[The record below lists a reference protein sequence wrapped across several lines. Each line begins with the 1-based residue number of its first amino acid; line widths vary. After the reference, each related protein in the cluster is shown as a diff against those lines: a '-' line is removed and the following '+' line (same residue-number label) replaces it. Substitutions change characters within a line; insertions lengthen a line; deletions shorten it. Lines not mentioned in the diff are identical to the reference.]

1 MASHARQQYF
11 ADWETLKKEARE
23 FAMTD
28 ELKAKLDSIEWWA
41 QVNVI
46 EDVKV
51 NWVSLEVV
59 DKSVDVLVPL
69 VIDNL
74 YTVDWD
80 NALSAKQ
87 WKILYDYI
95 QSLQSRGR
103 YLSNWNTATW
113 LPSTNPS
120 ESPYEYRAG
129 DYFVVSVT
137 AATWGTNYRPDG
149 SSYTIGVAS
158 TTVETEP
165 VHITDIYLYDWTNW
179 LLLTNS
185 TREIPIDD
193 ALSTTSTNPVEN
205 RVVTNAINTKQDK
218 LIAWNNIQIAQD
230 GKTISA
236 TDTTYSAWTNVSID
250 ANNVISAV
258 DTTYSAWANINIDA
272 NNVISAK
279 DTVYAEWTG
288 IDITDNIISNEWVL
302 TVNGN
307 NWNVTVNDVKVSS
320 TAPANPTEGLVW
332 YDTTN
337 DILKMYDGTNWNP
350 VGENDRA
357 IWWNITGT
365 LSNQT
370 DLQNALDAKQDK
382 FFTKSAVAPS
392 NPSEWDQWYDDT
404 NNVMKF
410 YDGTEWKKIDTD
422 TDINAQ
428 WWNITGT
435 LSNQTDLQTA
445 LDNKI
450 TKEGWNQIAPSSIW
464 FWLYWEDEHSNNVD
478 MQVSVDDIMI
488 DAMAGMTSESAKL
501 SLRDRTGIND
511 YNPSLVL
518 NHWTFDESLWT
529 SDRRMVEL
537 DTDWVDFIDEFWNW
551 QETITTNKSY
561 TFDETSNGIVRFGDL
576 NSIPDNLKSFYLPSD
591 VTTPASLATA
601 QAAYEYMS
609 VGVPVLRMGSM
620 YDTTPWTL
628 TFFPVKKVNPGASWT
643 MIFLSTQLSK
653 ATSGGYTMVFQD
665 RVEFTVTNW
674 QVTSITKQFTNSS
687 STLLRLLETDANYSS
702 TYTPSFAWSPTNKKY
717 VDKWDTAYSATAPT
731 TDLYEGKLWY
741 DKVNDVLKA
750 YDGTNWN
757 VTGKV
762 YTAWT
767 GINITND
774 VISCTLNPVTV
785 SQTAPSNQESW
796 DLWFNTTKQTLNLY
810 NWTSWVL
817 VGPEIVPITKAAY
830 DLLSSADKNDWRFYL
845 ITDNDWTIYVEWA
858 NVQNAPISAGT
869 AAPSSPNEWDIWYDT
884 TNDILKVYDGTNWN
898 WVWQW
903 SWDVVWPNSATGWH
917 VAVFDWATGKI
928 IKDWW
933 ALPEESNIKAFPLSG
948 TWSSDSVLAEAQA
961 IYDWYAAGKVP
972 FILLNNKVYAFTG
985 ISYGAWNIRYIKFA
999 DSNTGEYTT
1008 STSKSSVRHKRMISV
1023 GYDESTWV
1031 VTTVN
1036 ETSTWTSSSDYRILF
1051 TDTDYST
1058 PYTPQ
1063 YDGSPATKKYVD
1075 DNTKAVS
1082 WVSTTQPS
1090 NPVAGSTYYD
1100 TTNNVLMVYDG
1111 TSWNAAWKTYTAW
1124 NGIDITNDVISTDI
1138 VAWNW
1143 INITGGIN
1151 CTTESDRRWPSPS
1164 GFHVPSITEW
1174 QWVETIMT
1182 SLSLTTW
1189 INWGTNLHMPLAGY
1203 RDYSPATISS
1213 QGSTGQY
1220 WSSSPNSAESNR
1232 ICYLYLTSSRV
1243 STTYSTYARAYSFSV
1258 RCFKNTYVTPDS
1270 SWTVVQWTLW
1280 SAWIFWN
1287 QTEWLISI
1295 TDWTTW
1301 YTIQDKN
1308 LWATTVYSDWD
1319 TLTEANMGYMY
1330 QWWNNYWF
1338 PSTWT
1343 LSNTSSTQ
1351 VDASNYWPTNPYS
1364 SDTYIIWSSDWSSV
1378 QNDDLWWDTSNSTH
1392 QECTWVTSTLTISSD
1407 TTSGSWAPAT
1417 TPSYIWQQYVDTT
1430 NDLLYVATGTS
1441 SSSDWTLV
1449 GANTWVEVQVI
1460 SQSDYDSLTEDEK
1473 TADVIYLITGW
1484 SGWLTVAW
1492 TNVTWKPDLIIN
1504 PSGWT
1509 AWQLLAKTANGY
1521 EWTTVNSA
1529 TWWNISGTLSNQTD
1543 LQTAL
1548 DAKQDELNAWQ
1559 GISIWTV
1566 QDYSAM
1572 RWPSP
1577 EGFHIP
1583 TNTEWQAIYDAGVS
1597 LWIFDSTD
1605 GTKISTYLKM
1615 PMAGY
1620 RRYNNLAFS
1629 QRGSYG
1635 EYWASVYNNTNTA
1648 YNFLIG
1654 SSIISPQGTANRS
1667 YGTSIRCLKD
1677 SPAVPTNSWTVLYQ
1691 WTWSAW
1697 VFYNPTDWLISI
1709 SSDWTTWYT
1718 LMDKNLWA
1726 TVVYNYWDTMTEANC
1741 GKVYQWGNNYAFS
1754 WDADYDV
1761 SQITQSATQVDV
1773 TWYWPWN
1780 YYSSS
1785 TWITTN
1791 PRQSSANDWN
1801 NLWWW
1806 VTWVV
1811 AQDNTITNTGVLSV
1825 NWQTWNVTI
1834 SSWWMQL
1841 APNSPLTPTYHWYW
1855 TQSQYEAL
1863 SQYYTEEEWDTVY
1876 YTIDW

>member
-28 ELKAKLDSIEWWA
+28 ELKQKLDSIEWWA

-95 QSLQSRGR
+95 QNLQSRGR

-129 DYFVVSVT
+129 DYYVVSVT

-258 DTTYSAWANINIDA
+258 DTTYTAWANINIDA
-272 NNVISAK
+272 NNVISAT

-307 NWNVTVNDVKVSS
+307 NWNVTVNDVKVSP
-320 TAPANPTEGLVW
+320 TAPVNPTEGVVW

-357 IWWNITGT
+357 VWWNITGT

-382 FFTKSAVAPS
+382 FFTKSATAPS

-422 TDINAQ
+422 TDVNAQ

-450 TKEGWNQIAPSSIW
+450 TKEDWNAISTGNMW
-464 FWLYWEDEHSNNVD
+464 FWLSSTDYNWNPINAS
-478 MQVSVDDIMI
+478 VSPDVIRMDK
-488 DAMAGMTSESAKL
+488 MAGMGDETIKL
-501 SLRDRTGIND
+501 SLIDRLD
-511 YNPSLVL
+511 SSKSNPSLIF
-518 NHWTFDESLWT
+518 NHTEVDESLWT
-529 SDRRMVEL
+529 TDNRMVEY
-537 DTDWVDFIDEFWNW
+537 DTYWVDFMDEIWDW
-551 QETITTNKSY
+551 QDYTRTNKSY
-561 TFDETSNGIVRFGDL
+561 TFDETSNGIVRFQDL
-576 NSIPDNLKSFYLPSD
+576 DTDRLKSFYLPSD
-591 VTTPASLATA
+591 VTTQESLATA
-601 QAAYEYMS
+601 QAAYEYMA
-609 VGVPVLRMGSM
+609 VGVPILRMGSM
-620 YDTTPWTL
+620 YDTSPWTL

-674 QVTSITKQFTNSS
+674 QVTSITKQFTNSN
-687 STLLRLLETDANYSS
+687 STLFRFLETNVNYGW
-702 TYTPSFAWSPTNKKY
+702 TFTPQYAWSPTNRKY
-717 VDKWDTAYSATAPT
+717 VDRYDTVVSATTPG

-741 DKVNDVLKA
+741 DTTNDVLKA

-785 SQTAPSNQESW
+785 SQTAPSNPESW

-903 SWDVVWPNSATGWH
+903 SWDVVWPSSAIDWH
-917 VAVFDWATGKI
+917 IAVFDWATGKI

-933 ALPEESNIKAFPLSG
+933 ALPEESNTKTFYI
-948 TWSSDSVLAEAQA
+948 SSMSDTTNAQA
-961 IYDWYAAGKVP
+961 ALDWYLADKNPIIVYNGKAYVLMNAVNGQ
-972 FILLNNKVYAFTG
+972 IAFATVIRKSNG
-985 ISYGAWNIRYIKFA
+985 TSYSNIEWNRFVIDY
-999 DSNTGEYTT
+999 S
-1008 STSKSSVRHKRMISV
+1008 
-1023 GYDESTWV
+1023 W
-1031 VTTVN
+1031 TTVSN
-1036 ETSTWTSSSDYRILF
+1036 ISTDASYSRYLDVVGN
-1051 TDTDYST
+1051 YST
-1058 PYTPQ
+1058 PFTPIS
-1063 YDGSPATKKYVD
+1063 DWHPATKKYVD
-1075 DNTKAVS
+1075 DTK
-1082 WVSTTQPS
+1082 P
-1090 NPVAGSTYYD
+1090 
-1100 TTNNVLMVYDG
+1100 
-1111 TSWNAAWKTYTAW
+1111 TSWT
-1124 NGIDITNDVISTDI
+1124 
-1138 VAWNW
+1138 
-1143 INITGGIN
+1143 
-1151 CTTESDRRWPSPS
+1151 
-1164 GFHVPSITEW
+1164 
-1174 QWVETIMT
+1174 
-1182 SLSLTTW
+1182 
-1189 INWGTNLHMPLAGY
+1189 
-1203 RDYSPATISS
+1203 
-1213 QGSTGQY
+1213 
-1220 WSSSPNSAESNR
+1220 
-1232 ICYLYLTSSRV
+1232 
-1243 STTYSTYARAYSFSV
+1243 
-1258 RCFKNTYVTPDS
+1258 
-1270 SWTVVQWTLW
+1270 
-1280 SAWIFWN
+1280 
-1287 QTEWLISI
+1287 
-1295 TDWTTW
+1295 
-1301 YTIQDKN
+1301 
-1308 LWATTVYSDWD
+1308 
-1319 TLTEANMGYMY
+1319 
-1330 QWWNNYWF
+1330 
-1338 PSTWT
+1338 
-1343 LSNTSSTQ
+1343 
-1351 VDASNYWPTNPYS
+1351 
-1364 SDTYIIWSSDWSSV
+1364 
-1378 QNDDLWWDTSNSTH
+1378 
-1392 QECTWVTSTLTISSD
+1392 
-1407 TTSGSWAPAT
+1407 WAPAT

-1430 NDLLYVATGTS
+1430 NDMLYVATGTS

-1460 SQSDYDSLTEDEK
+1460 SQSDYDSLTEAEK

-1521 EWTTVNSA
+1521 EWTTV
-1529 TWWNISGTLSNQTD
+1529 GTLSSQTD

-1548 DAKQDELNAWQ
+1548 DAKQDELNAWE

-1677 SPAVPTNSWTVLYQ
+1677 SSAVPTNSWTVLYQ

-1726 TVVYNYWDTMTEANC
+1726 TTVYNYWDTMTEDNC
-1741 GKVYQWGNNYAFS
+1741 WKVYQWGNNYAFS
-1754 WDADYDV
+1754 WDASYDV
-1761 SQITQSATQVDV
+1761 SQITQSSTQVDV
-1773 TWYWPWN
+1773 TGYWPWN

-1791 PRQSSANDWN
+1791 PRQSAANDWN

-1806 VTWVV
+1806 VTWVTT
-1811 AQDNTITNTGVLSV
+1811 QDNTITNTGVLSV

-1834 SSWWMQL
+1834 SSWWIQL
-1841 APNSPLTPTYHWYW
+1841 APDSPLKPKYLWYW
-1855 TQSQYEAL
+1855 TQAQYDAL
-1863 SQYYTEEEWDTVY
+1863 QQYYTDVENDTVY
-1876 YTIDW
+1876 FTIDS

>member
-28 ELKAKLDSIEWWA
+28 ELKQKLDSIEWWA

-95 QSLQSRGR
+95 QNLQSRGR

-113 LPSTNPS
+113 LPSTNPAQ
-120 ESPYEYRAG
+120 SPYEYRAG

-307 NWNVTVNDVKVSS
+307 NWNVTVNDVKVSP
-320 TAPANPTEGLVW
+320 TAPVNPTEGVVW

-357 IWWNITGT
+357 
-365 LSNQT
+365 
-370 DLQNALDAKQDK
+370 
-382 FFTKSAVAPS
+382 V
-392 NPSEWDQWYDDT
+392 
-404 NNVMKF
+404 
-410 YDGTEWKKIDTD
+410 
-422 TDINAQ
+422 

-450 TKEGWNQIAPSSIW
+450 TKEDWNAISTGNMW
-464 FWLYWEDEHSNNVD
+464 FWLSSTDYNWNPIKASVSPDAIRMNKMADMGDET
-478 MQVSVDDIMI
+478 I
-488 DAMAGMTSESAKL
+488 KL
-501 SLRDRTGIND
+501 SLRDRLD
-511 YNPSLVL
+511 SSKSNPSLIF
-518 NHWTFDESLWT
+518 NHTEVDESLWT
-529 SDRRMVEL
+529 TDNRMVEY
-537 DTDWVDFIDEFWNW
+537 DTYWVDFMDEIWDW
-551 QETITTNKSY
+551 QDYTRTNKSY
-561 TFDETSNGIVRFGDL
+561 TFDETSNGIVRFQDL
-576 NSIPDNLKSFYLPSD
+576 DTDRLKSFYLPSD
-591 VTTPASLATA
+591 VTTAAALATA
-601 QAAYEYMS
+601 QEAYEYMA
-609 VGVPVLRMGSM
+609 VGVPILRMGSM
-620 YDTTPWTL
+620 YDTSPWTL

-674 QVTSITKQFTNSS
+674 QVTSITKQFTNSN
-687 STLLRLLETDANYSS
+687 STLFRFLETNVNYGW
-702 TYTPSFAWSPTNKKY
+702 TYTPSYSWSPTNKKY
-717 VDKWDTAYSATAPT
+717 VDKWDTVVSATAPG

-741 DKVNDVLKA
+741 DTTNDVLKA

-785 SQTAPSNQESW
+785 SQTAPSNPSSW

-869 AAPSSPNEWDIWYDT
+869 TAPATPNEWDIWYDT

-903 SWDVVWPNSATGWH
+903 SWDVVWPNSATDWH

-933 ALPEESNIKAFPLSG
+933 ALPEESKVKLFPLSWAW
-948 TWSSDSVLAEAQA
+948 TSAAVLAEAQA
-961 IYDWYAAGKVP
+961 IYDWAIAG
-972 FILLNNKVYAFTG
+972 
-985 ISYGAWNIRYIKFA
+985 NIAVVKSNGRTYVSNWA
-999 DSNTGEYTT
+999 DSSGVKLRGEFMRQDYNSGKSCIWCNGKSFIVSGGAVTRVQDEMFSSTYILRTGY
-1008 STSKSSVRHKRMISV
+1008 
-1023 GYDESTWV
+1023 
-1031 VTTVN
+1031 N
-1036 ETSTWTSSSDYRILF
+1036 
-1051 TDTDYST
+1051 YST
-1058 PYTPQ
+1058 PYEPE

-1124 NGIDITNDVISTDI
+1124 NGIDITNDVISADI

-1232 ICYLYLTSSRV
+1232 TCYLYLTSSRV

-1287 QTEWLISI
+1287 QSEWLISI

-1364 SDTYIIWSSDWSSV
+1364 SDTYIIWSSNWSSV

-1407 TTSGSWAPAT
+1407 TTSGSWAPST

-1430 NDLLYVATGTS
+1430 NDMLYVATGTS

-1460 SQSDYDSLTEDEK
+1460 SQSDYDSLTEAEK

-1543 LQTAL
+1543 L
-1548 DAKQDELNAWQ
+1548 
-1559 GISIWTV
+1559 
-1566 QDYSAM
+1566 
-1572 RWPSP
+1572 
-1577 EGFHIP
+1577 
-1583 TNTEWQAIYDAGVS
+1583 NTELTWINTS
-1597 LWIFDSTD
+1597 LWWKMDTPSW
-1605 GTKISTYLKM
+1605 GTTGQVLTKTSN
-1615 PMAGY
+1615 GY
-1620 RRYNNLAFS
+1620 D
-1629 QRGSYG
+1629 
-1635 EYWASVYNNTNTA
+1635 WANA
-1648 YNFLIG
+1648 
-1654 SSIISPQGTANRS
+1654 
-1667 YGTSIRCLKD
+1667 
-1677 SPAVPTNSWTVLYQ
+1677 PA
-1691 WTWSAW
+1691 
-1697 VFYNPTDWLISI
+1697 
-1709 SSDWTTWYT
+1709 
-1718 LMDKNLWA
+1718 
-1726 TVVYNYWDTMTEANC
+1726 
-1741 GKVYQWGNNYAFS
+1741 
-1754 WDADYDV
+1754 
-1761 SQITQSATQVDV
+1761 
-1773 TWYWPWN
+1773 
-1780 YYSSS
+1780 
-1785 TWITTN
+1785 
-1791 PRQSSANDWN
+1791 
-1801 NLWWW
+1801 
-1806 VTWVV
+1806 
-1811 AQDNTITNTGVLSV
+1811 TG
-1825 NWQTWNVTI
+1825 
-1834 SSWWMQL
+1834 MQL
-1841 APNSPLTPTYHWYW
+1841 APNSPLTPTYYWYW
-1855 TQSQYEAL
+1855 TQAQYEAL

>member
-1 MASHARQQYF
+1 MASHARQQYY

-28 ELKAKLDSIEWWA
+28 ELKEKLDSIEWWA
-41 QVNVI
+41 EVNVI

-74 YTVDWD
+74 YTIDWD

-113 LPSTNPS
+113 LPSTNPAQ
-120 ESPYEYRAG
+120 SPYEYRSG
-129 DYFVVSVT
+129 DYFVVSVV
-137 AATWGTNYRPDG
+137 AQEWGTNYRPDG

-272 NNVISAK
+272 NNVISAT

-288 IDITDNIISNEWVL
+288 IDITNNIISNEWVL

-320 TAPANPTEGLVW
+320 TAPANPTEGMVW

-350 VGENDRA
+350 VDKNDGA
-357 IWWNITGT
+357 VWWNITGT
-365 LSNQT
+365 LSNQA

-382 FFTKSAVAPS
+382 FFTKSTTAPS

-410 YDGTEWKKIDTD
+410 YDGTKWKKIDTD
-422 TDINAQ
+422 TDVNAI

-445 LDNKI
+445 LD
-450 TKEGWNQIAPSSIW
+450 T
-464 FWLYWEDEHSNNVD
+464 
-478 MQVSVDDIMI
+478 
-488 DAMAGMTSESAKL
+488 
-501 SLRDRTGIND
+501 DR
-511 YNPSLVL
+511 V
-518 NHWTFDESLWT
+518 
-529 SDRRMVEL
+529 
-537 DTDWVDFIDEFWNW
+537 
-551 QETITTNKSY
+551 
-561 TFDETSNGIVRFGDL
+561 
-576 NSIPDNLKSFYLPSD
+576 KSFYLPSD
-591 VTTPASLATA
+591 VTTAESLATA
-601 QAAYEYMS
+601 QAAYEYMA
-609 VGVPVLRMGSM
+609 VGVPIIRMGSM
-620 YDTTPWTL
+620 YDTSPWTL

-643 MIFLSTQLSK
+643 MIFSAIQLSK
-653 ATSGGYTMVFQD
+653 ATTGGYTMVFQD
-665 RVEFTVTNW
+665 RVEFTVVDW
-674 QVTSITKQFTNSS
+674 QVTSIAKQFTNSNS
-687 STLLRLLETDANYSS
+687 ALFRFLETNVAYSS
-702 TYTPSFAWSPTNKKY
+702 TYTPSYSWSPTNKKY
-717 VDKWDTAYSATAPT
+717 VDKWDTAVSATAPW

-741 DKVNDVLKA
+741 DTTNDVLKA
-750 YDGTNWN
+750 YDGSNWN

-774 VISCTLNPVTV
+774 IISCTLNPVTV
-785 SQTAPSNQESW
+785 SQTAPSNPSSW

-869 AAPSSPNEWDIWYDT
+869 TAPSSPNEWDIWYDT

-903 SWDVVWPNSATGWH
+903 NWDVVWPNSATDWH

-933 ALPEESNIKAFPLSG
+933 ALPEVSNTKAFLLSSTSDLTNAQAAYDWWLAG
-948 TWSSDSVLAEAQA
+948 NNPILFIESPDNSWFKWAFILNKYRSSSSSLWFDSVDTRSFNNSNAWTTGTYRTYVIMGVTNSVVTSVSDRTDYITWQYLA
-961 IYDWYAAGKVP
+961 
-972 FILLNNKVYAFTG
+972 
-985 ISYGAWNIRYIKFA
+985 
-999 DSNTGEYTT
+999 
-1008 STSKSSVRHKRMISV
+1008 
-1023 GYDESTWV
+1023 TWV
-1031 VTTVN
+1031 N
-1036 ETSTWTSSSDYRILF
+1036 
-1051 TDTDYST
+1051 YST

-1111 TSWNAAWKTYTAW
+1111 TNWNAAWKTYTAWTNVSIDANNVISAVDTTYTAW
-1124 NGIDITNDVISTDI
+1124 NGIDITNDVISADI
-1138 VAWNW
+1138 VAWDG
-1143 INITGGIN
+1143 INITWWTV
-1151 CTTESDRRWPSPS
+1151 CTTESDRKWPAPS
-1164 GFHVPSITEW
+1164 GVHVPSITEW
-1174 QWVETIMT
+1174 QWVKTIMDW
-1182 SLSLTTW
+1182 LSLTTW
-1189 INWGTNLHMPLAGY
+1189 DDWRIKLHIPFVGY
-1203 RDYSPATISS
+1203 RHSS
-1213 QGSTGQY
+1213 TAAILNQGSNGFY
-1220 WSSSPNSAESNR
+1220 WASSPYSAGSNSANYFRLNSSNVK
-1232 ICYLYLTSSRV
+1232 TN
-1243 STTYSTYARAYSFSV
+1243 YSYNRAYGLPI
-1258 RCFKNTYVTPDS
+1258 RCFKNTYETPDS

-1295 TDWTTW
+1295 TSDWTTW
-1301 YTIQDKN
+1301 YTIMDKN
-1308 LWATTVYSDWD
+1308 LWATTVYNDGD
-1319 TLTEANMGYMY
+1319 TLTQANMGNMY

-1343 LSNTSSTQ
+1343 LTNTSSTQ
-1351 VDASNYWPTNPYS
+1351 VDASWYWPSTSNWYYE
-1364 SDTYIIWSSDWSSV
+1364 DGTFITWSEDWSSV
-1378 QNDDLWWDTSNSTH
+1378 NNDDLWWDTSNSTH
-1392 QECTWVTSTLTISSD
+1392 QECITNNTLTISSD

-1430 NDLLYVATGTS
+1430 NDMLYVATGTS

-1460 SQSDYDSLTEDEK
+1460 SQSDYDNLTPTQK
-1473 TADVIYLITGW
+1473 QADVIYLITWG

-1492 TNVTWKPDLIIN
+1492 ANVTWKPDLIIN

-1543 LQTAL
+1543 LNTAL

-1559 GISIWTV
+1559 WISIWTI

-1605 GTKISTYLKM
+1605 GTKIATYLKM

-1677 SPAVPTNSWTVLYQ
+1677 SSVIPTASWTVLYQ

-1709 SSDWTTWYT
+1709 SSDGTTWYT

-1726 TVVYNYWDTMTEANC
+1726 TVVYNYWDTMTEDNC
-1741 GKVYQWGNNYAFS
+1741 GKVYQWWNNYAFS
-1754 WDADYDV
+1754 WDDNYDI
-1761 SQITQSATQVDV
+1761 SQITQSSTQVDV

-1834 SSWWMQL
+1834 SSWWIQL
-1841 APNSPLTPTYHWYW
+1841 APNSPLTPTYFWYW
-1855 TQSQYEAL
+1855 TQAQYDAL
-1863 SQYYTEEEWDTVY
+1863 SQYYTEEEGDTVY
-1876 YTIDW
+1876 YTI